1 MIKKNKGY
9 TIFETFVGAGG
20 SHIGFMQENFRTIY
34 VNDFIKECLE
44 TLVYNNPNL
53 LEENAMIDNTSI
65 ENINPRELRNRLNLK
80 KGEVDVFFGGVV
92 CKSFSLAGERN
103 PVDERNYLYKKQLEL
118 VEEFLPKIS
127 IIENVPGML
136 NAKVYLT
143 DDESNEVVEEISKLW
158 KEIENYKGKKS
169 ALRKKNEINE
179 EIEKE
184 GKKLKK
190 EKNKLLKKIEN
201 SENFI
206 SVVEDIKR
214 IYNKLGYKIYIS
226 ILNSA
231 WYGAATKRERLII
244 VAVKNEIDI
253 EFKFPKPKYMSKSI
267 YKSNLSDKY
276 LKLPAP
282 RTVNDAL
289 DLIDYSDNED
299 IDNFP
304 MKHNE
309 KTIKRFKYIPEGD
322 NIANHI
328 EKLPEE
334 LRISKFYSRGATMR
348 LNGNEPSPTLVPG
361 HSNFPVHPRE
371 HRSITVREAATI
383 TGFPLKYKFFGSHT
397 KRCEHVGN
405 AVPPPLARAKAQECV
420 RLLDK
425 YNLGMSSKKIND
437 VKNR

>member
-1 MIKKNKGY
+1 M
-9 TIFETFVGAGG
+9 
-20 SHIGFMQENFRTIY
+20 
-34 VNDFIKECLE
+34 
-44 TLVYNNPNL
+44 
-53 LEENAMIDNTSI
+53 
-65 ENINPRELRNRLNLK
+65 
-80 KGEVDVFFGGVV
+80 
-92 CKSFSLAGERN
+92 
-103 PVDERNYLYKKQLEL
+103 
-118 VEEFLPKIS
+118 
-127 IIENVPGML
+127 
-136 NAKVYLT
+136 
-143 DDESNEVVEEISKLW
+143 
-158 KEIENYKGKKS
+158 
-169 ALRKKNEINE
+169 
-179 EIEKE
+179 
-184 GKKLKK
+184 
-190 EKNKLLKKIEN
+190 
-201 SENFI
+201 
-206 SVVEDIKR
+206 
-214 IYNKLGYKIYIS
+214 
-226 ILNSA
+226 NSA

-405 AVPPPLARAKAQECV
+405 AVPPPLARAIAKECV

-437 VKNR
+437 AKDR